1 MTFKQRWS
9 GGLLSAVALLTLS
22 ACSEDKTEP
31 SSTSDN
37 TPETEQQT
45 EMDHSTMNHSSS
57 AEVPATL
64 RKAEDPAFPVGST
77 AMITD
82 GHMEGMKGAE
92 ATIVGAYKT
101 TAYIISYDP
110 TSGGKRVENHKW
122 IIHEELMDVGEAPL
136 SPDTEVKT
144 TATHM
149 EGMKKATVRIKE
161 AVPTTVYMVDY
172 TSTTNG
178 EAVKNHK
185 WVTEDELTAQ

>member
-1 MTFKQRWS
+1 MTLKRRWS
-9 GGLLSAVALLTLS
+9 GGLLLAVTLLTLS
-22 ACSEDKTEP
+22 ACSEDKAEP
-31 SSTSDN
+31 SSTSNN
-37 TPETEQQT
+37 TPESEQQT

-64 RKAEDPAFPVGST
+64 KKAENPAFPVGST
-77 AMITD
+77 ALIKD

-101 TAYIISYDP
+101 TAYIISYNP
-110 TSGGKRVENHKW
+110 TSGGERVENHKW
-122 IIHEELMDVGEAPL
+122 IIHEELIDVREAPL
-136 SPDTEVKT
+136 SSGTEVKT

-149 EGMKKATVRIKE
+149 EGMKNATVRIEE

-172 TSTTNG
+172 ISTTNG
-178 EAVKNHK
+178 ETVKNHK

>member
-1 MTFKQRWS
+1 MTFKRRWS
-9 GGLLSAVALLTLS
+9 GGLLLAVVLLTLS

-31 SSTSDN
+31 SSTSNN
-37 TPETEQQT
+37 TPESEQQT

-64 RKAEDPAFPVGST
+64 NKAEDPTFPVGST
-77 AMITD
+77 ALIKD

-101 TAYIISYDP
+101 TAYIISYNP
-110 TSGGKRVENHKW
+110 TSGGERVENHKW
-122 IIHEELMDVGEAPL
+122 IIHEELIDVGEAPL
-136 SPDTEVKT
+136 SSDTEVKT

-149 EGMKKATVRIKE
+149 AGMKNATVRIEE

-172 TSTTNG
+172 ISTTNG
-178 EAVKNHK
+178 ETVKNHK

>member
-1 MTFKQRWS
+1 MTFKRRWS
-9 GGLLSAVALLTLS
+9 GGLLSAVALLALS

-31 SSTSDN
+31 SSTSNN
-37 TPETEQQT
+37 TPESEQQT

-64 RKAEDPAFPVGST
+64 KKAEDPTFPVGST
-77 AMITD
+77 ALIKD

-101 TAYIISYDP
+101 TAYIISYNP
-110 TSGGKRVENHKW
+110 TSGGERVENHKW
-122 IIHEELMDVGEAPL
+122 IIHEELIDVGEAPL
-136 SPDTEVKT
+136 SSDTEVKT

-149 EGMKKATVRIKE
+149 AGMKNATVRIEE

-172 TSTTNG
+172 ISTTNG
-178 EAVKNHK
+178 ETVKNHK